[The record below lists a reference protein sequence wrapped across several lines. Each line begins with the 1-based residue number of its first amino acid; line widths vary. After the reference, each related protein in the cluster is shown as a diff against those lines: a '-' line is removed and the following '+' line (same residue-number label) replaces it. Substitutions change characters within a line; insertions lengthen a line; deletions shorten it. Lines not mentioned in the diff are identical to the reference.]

1 MLHSTVNIPLT
12 KVLVRNSYLGLGEGY
27 TEGYW
32 YGITSIPA
40 RQFLCHV
47 MLYNGSNW
55 YGLPLSALSTSE
67 YPRQLS
73 LSETQAYDC
82 FSYDVSCIRFDFLRD
97 QRVKTKVGEGIY
109 LFTVVS
115 HDIEGNAPFAE
126 YPEQT
131 KTFLFI
137 ALDDGNMIAYPNNY
151 VEWTVSSLYNK
162 EGSFPKYKRISK
174 IYRSET

>member
-1 MLHSTVNIPLT
+1 MLHSTVNIPLI
-12 KVLVRNSYLGLGEGY
+12 KVFVNNTFLGIGDGY

-32 YGITSIPA
+32 YGVTSVPA

-55 YGLPLSALSTSE
+55 YGLPLSALSTKKDAA
-67 YPRQLS
+67 PLGLS
-73 LSETQAYDC
+73 DVQAYDC
-82 FSYDVSCIRFDFLRD
+82 FSYDISCIRFDFLRD
-97 QRVKTKVGEGIY
+97 QGVKTRQGSGMY

-115 HDIEGNAPFAE
+115 HDLEGNAPFAE

-137 ALDDGNMIAYPNNY
+137 ALESGQIIAYPNNF
-151 VEWTVSSLYNK
+151 VEWTSPSLYQK
-162 EGSFPKYKRISK
+162 TEGFPKYQRISK
-174 IYRSET
+174 IFRSES

>member
-12 KVLVRNSYLGLGEGY
+12 KVFVKNSHLGLGEGY

-55 YGLPLSALSTSE
+55 YGLPLSALSINE

-115 HDIEGNAPFAE
+115 HDTEGNAPFAE

-137 ALDDGNMIAYPNNY
+137 ALDEGNMIAYPNNY
-151 VEWTVSSLYNK
+151 VEWTVPSLYNK

>member
-1 MLHSTVNIPLT
+1 MLHSTVNIPCT
-12 KVLVRNSYLGLGEGY
+12 KVLVDNSFLGIEDGY

-55 YGLPLSALSTSE
+55 YGLPLSALSTKE
-67 YPRQLS
+67 GTDVLPLN
-73 LSETQAYDC
+73 EIQAYDC
-82 FSYDVSCIRFDFLRD
+82 FSYDINCIRFDFLRD
-97 QRVKTKVGEGIY
+97 QRVKTKVGEGLY
-109 LFTVVS
+109 LFTIVS
-115 HDIEGNAPFAE
+115 HDTEGNAPFAE

-137 ALDDGNMIAYPNNY
+137 ALDGGHIIAYPNNY
-151 VEWTVSSLYNK
+151 VEWTVPSLYDK
-162 EGSFPKYKRISK
+162 SEAFPKYKRISK
-174 IYRSET
+174 VYRSET